1 MPGKLLMLWVL
12 PVEVKQ
18 EADSQLAGTSTT
30 QKKLL
35 QFQRLREAGF
45 SIKRRTNQSPRWSL
59 GAKFHQGCHLG
70 CPQTLQCFHGTYQT
84 VRNRCFHQ
92 EASQTLN
99 VQNSVQTI
107 RLELSEGHKNT
118 TYLISHSNIYNWGS
132 SLPWSSMRIMSSTPA
147 YCHASTL
154 TLPRLLPHL
163 NLTTATHEPFC
174 CHTSILLL
182 PRWNLATATLQP
194 CYCHAG
200 TLLLPRFKKAR
211 LSCALFFILCFFV
224 YFCFLS
230 FVCLFFLRFP
240 SFVHCLF
247 FVLFIFIYHNVLLFC
262 TSLSFQYCSFLKFFS
277 YFFLCII
284 FSFIYVC

>member
-230 FVCLFFLRFP
+230 FVCLFFCVFLHLFIVYFLFC
-240 SFVHCLF
+240 SFSYIIMFFF
-247 FVLFIFIYHNVLLFC
+247 FVLRYLFNTVLSSKIFHI
-262 TSLSFQYCSFLKFFS
+262 FF
-277 YFFLCII
+277 YA
-284 FSFIYVC
+284 